1 MKRIYTILICLGVG
15 ICLIFAGIS
24 VGGLNEVSNFNF
36 LRSWNFRWHYKS
48 ADNIQYRSSSSVD
61 RLEIN
66 VHKGN
71 IQFSEKDS
79 LQDIEIYASDIYNG
93 FEIYQKGDRIVIDQ
107 PHYWLSFGGYDT
119 AQIQINVPKGYNLD
133 KIEVNMSAG
142 STKINGLK
150 AEKIEANAAAGRLVL
165 ND

>member
-24 VGGLNEVSNFNF
+24 VSGLNEVSNFNF

-66 VHKGN
+66 VHK
-71 IQFSEKDS
+71 
-79 LQDIEIYASDIYNG
+79 EIFNFLKKIH
-93 FEIYQKGDRIVIDQ
+93 FRILKFMQVI
-107 PHYWLSFGGYDT
+107 F
-119 AQIQINVPKGYNLD
+119 IMV
-133 KIEVNMSAG
+133 
-142 STKINGLK
+142 LK
-150 AEKIEANAAAGRLVL
+150 SIKKVIAL
-165 ND
+165 